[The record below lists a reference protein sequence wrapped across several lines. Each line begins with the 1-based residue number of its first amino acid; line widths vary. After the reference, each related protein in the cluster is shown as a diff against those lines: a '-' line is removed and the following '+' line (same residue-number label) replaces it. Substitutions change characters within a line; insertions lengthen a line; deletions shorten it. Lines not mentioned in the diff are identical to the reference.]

1 MKAAASL
8 FQSAILLFQKVAS
21 KHHQV
26 FRDEKAHLLMVTYRA
41 FTLRN
46 ELVEEI

>member
-8 FQSAILLFQKVAS
+8 FQSVILLFQKVAL

-26 FRDEKAHLLMVTYRA
+26 FRDEKTHLLMVTYTA
-41 FTLRN
+41 FSLCN
-46 ELVEEI
+46 ELVKPI